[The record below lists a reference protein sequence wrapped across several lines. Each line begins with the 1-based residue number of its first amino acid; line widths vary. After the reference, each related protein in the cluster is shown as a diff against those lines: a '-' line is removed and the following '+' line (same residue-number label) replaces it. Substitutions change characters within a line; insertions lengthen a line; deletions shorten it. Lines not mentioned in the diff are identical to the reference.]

1 MAKRNLYIKKSL
13 KSGAETGPKLRRHLG
28 PWQLTGIG
36 IGGII
41 GSGIFVVTG
50 QAAAVYAGPA
60 IILSFV
66 ISAIICLLAGLCY
79 AELSSMIPLSGG
91 SYSYAYVTLGEF
103 PAWLVGCSLTT
114 QYLISAA
121 SVAVGWSGYFV
132 SFLKDFGVIFSP
144 TFSQAPLAYQ
154 PETGWQLTGAL
165 INVPA
170 ILLVVLLGILVSV
183 GIRAAALFNNI
194 MVFIKI
200 AALLFFILLGFSFIH
215 MDNFRPFIPTSETFG
230 QYGWSGILRAAGL
243 LFYAYIGFDMVPTL
257 AQEAKKP
264 QTSLPKGVLGS
275 LGVSAFLYILTAI
288 VLTGVVS
295 YKLLNVPDPMAVV
308 LNAMGPKFFW
318 FGVVMKIAI
327 IVALASVLLIQLL
340 SQTRVFFAIG
350 NDGLIPKCFSRVNS
364 RTHTP
369 LYSTIITSIVILIVS
384 GIFPINILA
393 ELVSIAALFLFA
405 IVCLGVLILRY
416 TYPEMKRSFK
426 VPLVPFI
433 PILGIICCVMQMFFL
448 SPVTWI
454 ELASILIIGLIIY
467 FTYSVKH
474 SKLRQKFH

>member
-1 MAKRNLYIKKSL
+1 MVKRNLYIKKSL
-13 KSGAETGPKLRRHLG
+13 KSESNGSTLKRHLG

-60 IILSFV
+60 IVLAFV

-91 SYSYAYVTLGEF
+91 SYSYSYVTLGEF
-103 PAWLVGCSLTT
+103 PAWLVGCCLTT

-132 SFLKDFGVIFSP
+132 SFLKDCGVIFTP
-144 TFSQAPLAYQ
+144 LFSQAPLAYQ
-154 PETGWQLTGAL
+154 PDTGWQFTGAL
-165 INVPA
+165 LNLPA
-170 ILLVVLLGILVSV
+170 IFLVVLLGILVSV
-183 GIRAAALFNNI
+183 GIRAAALFNTI
-194 MVFIKI
+194 MVFIKL
-200 AALLFFILLGFSFIH
+200 AALLFFILLGISFIH
-215 MDNFRPFIPTSETFG
+215 ADNFHPFIPPSETFG
-230 QYGWSGILRAAGL
+230 QFGWSGILRAAGL

-257 AQEAKKP
+257 AQEAKNP
-264 QTSLPKGVLGS
+264 QRSLPKGILGS
-275 LGVSAFLYILTAI
+275 LGISAFLYILTAI

-318 FGVVMKIAI
+318 FAVVMKIAI
-327 IVALASVLLIQLL
+327 IIALASVLLIQLL

-350 NDGLIPKCFSRVNS
+350 NDGLIPKSFSRVNPK
-364 RTHTP
+364 TQTP
-369 LYSTIITSIVILIVS
+369 LFATIITSLVIIIVS

-393 ELVSIAALFLFA
+393 ELVSIATLFLFA

-416 TYPEMKRSFK
+416 TYPDMKRSFK

-433 PILGIICCVMQMFFL
+433 PLLGIICCVSQMFFL
-448 SPVTWI
+448 SPVTWF
-454 ELASILIIGLIIY
+454 ELASIIVIGLIIY
-467 FTYSVKH
+467 FTYSIKH
-474 SKLRQKFH
+474 SKLRQKIH